1 MKPQHKLAGLVS
13 ALAMACFA
21 ASAAAEPTSMQN
33 VMAVAIDSN
42 PQIHQAEMNKQ
53 AIEFELEQA
62 KGLYLPRVTLE
73 LSAGV
78 RRLENAT
85 RRALGIANDE
95 LYPLEAGIRAEQ
107 TLIDFGRRRGEK
119 LRQAARV
126 DGAALR
132 VVERSEF
139 IALQSARQYLDV
151 LLQQRVVAAAE
162 DNMTFHNGLVAD
174 LSGGVSAGS
183 ISIADLQQ
191 AQERAKAASVRVS
204 EAKEALQN
212 AKIELLALSGLQVDE
227 VQMPP
232 AMAEKL
238 PVSLSEAVGLTRTR
252 HPKVLEAQADVDA
265 SNAEAKKA
273 KGDFA
278 PTIGLELSGRIGDD
292 IDAFRG
298 ETNDLLGRVVLR
310 WDIFDGGINR
320 AKYQEMVRRA
330 SESRFRLHEAEPM
343 PRPTRA
349 AHGMRARRRPRCSAT
364 SSIRARRPTSCF
376 CRTATSSG
384 SVAARY
390 STCSMRRTRASMSR
404 SAPKPRASRRC
415 SRSIRSSPRP
425 TICSTRSIWPH
436 PNRAVSMHAKRSAT
450 ARRRPPSFS
459 VAVIRNDQQW
469 IDSK

>member
-1 MKPQHKLAGLVS
+1 MKPQYRLAG
-13 ALAMACFA
+13 F
-21 ASAAAEPTSMQN
+21 ASAIAISLFASSAFAEPTTMQN
-33 VMAVAIDSN
+33 AMAVAIDSN
-42 PQIHQAEMNKQ
+42 PQINQAEMNKQ

-73 LSAGV
+73 MSAGV

-85 RRALGIANDE
+85 RRNLGIANDE
-95 LYPLEAGIRAEQ
+95 LYPLEASIRADQ

-132 VVERSEF
+132 VLERSEF
-139 IALQSARQYLDV
+139 IALQTARQYLDV

-162 DNMTFHNGLVAD
+162 DNMTFHNSLVSD
-174 LSGGVSAGS
+174 LSSGVTAGS
-183 ISIADLQQ
+183 ISVADLQQ

-212 AKIELLALSGLQVDE
+212 AKIELLALSGLEVSD

-238 PVSLSEAVGLTRTR
+238 PVSLSEAVGLTRSR

-265 SNAEAKKA
+265 SNADAKKA
-273 KGDFA
+273 KGDFF
-278 PTIGLELSGRIGDD
+278 PTIGLELSGRVGDD

-298 ETNDLLGRVVLR
+298 ETNDLLGRVVMR

-330 SESRFRLHEAEPM
+330 SESRFRLHETERNAEAD
-343 PRPTRA
+343 TR
-349 AHGMRARRRPRCSAT
+349 RAWNSRETQTAVYRDLVDQSKSTDELLLSYREQFSVGRRSLLDVLDAQNTRFNVQVRAETARFSEMFAVYQVLASTNSLLEAFNLTAPESRRVYAREKVGYGPPAPAELQRRRYP
-364 SSIRARRPTSCF
+364 
-376 CRTATSSG
+376 
-384 SVAARY
+384 
-390 STCSMRRTRASMSR
+390 
-404 SAPKPRASRRC
+404 
-415 SRSIRSSPRP
+415 
-425 TICSTRSIWPH
+425 
-436 PNRAVSMHAKRSAT
+436 
-450 ARRRPPSFS
+450 
-459 VAVIRNDQQW
+459 Q
-469 IDSK
+469 

>member
-1 MKPQHKLAGLVS
+1 MKPQYRLAG
-13 ALAMACFA
+13 F
-21 ASAAAEPTSMQN
+21 ASAIAISLFATSAFAEPTSMQN

-42 PQIHQAEMNKQ
+42 PQINQAEMNKQ

-62 KGLYLPRVTLE
+62 KGLYLPRVSLE

-85 RRALGIANDE
+85 RRNLGIANDE

-107 TLIDFGRRRGEK
+107 TLIDFGRRHGEK

-162 DNMTFHNGLVAD
+162 DNMTFHNSLVSD
-174 LSGGVSAGS
+174 LSSGVTAGS
-183 ISIADLQQ
+183 ISVADLQQ

-212 AKIELLALSGLQVDE
+212 ARIELLALSGLEVED

-238 PVSLSEAVGLTRTR
+238 PVSLSEAVGLTRSR

-265 SNAEAKKA
+265 ANAEAKKE
-273 KGDFA
+273 KGDIF
-278 PTIGLELSGRIGDD
+278 PTIGLEFSGRVGED

-298 ETNDLLGRVVLR
+298 ETTDLLGRVVLR
-310 WDIFDGGINR
+310 WDIFNGGINQ
-320 AKYQEMVRRA
+320 AKYQEMIRRA
-330 SESRFRLHEAEPM
+330 SQSRFRLHETERNAEAD
-343 PRPTRA
+343 TRRA
-349 AHGMRARRRPRCSAT
+349 WNSRETQTAVFRDLVDQSKSTDELLLSYREQFSVGRRSLLDVLDAQNTRFNVQVRAETARFSEMFAVYQILASTNSLLEAFNLTAPEARRVY
-364 SSIRARRPTSCF
+364 AREKVGYGPP
-376 CRTATSSG
+376 AP
-384 SVAARY
+384 AELQ
-390 STCSMRRTRASMSR
+390 RRHY
-404 SAPKPRASRRC
+404 P
-415 SRSIRSSPRP
+415 
-425 TICSTRSIWPH
+425 
-436 PNRAVSMHAKRSAT
+436 
-450 ARRRPPSFS
+450 
-459 VAVIRNDQQW
+459 Q
-469 IDSK
+469 

>member
-1 MKPQHKLAGLVS
+1 MKPQYKLAGFASAIAISFFATS
-13 ALAMACFA
+13 AL
-21 ASAAAEPTSMQN
+21 AEPTSMQN

-42 PQIHQAEMNKQ
+42 PQINQAEMNKQ

-62 KGLYLPRVTLE
+62 KGLYLPRVSLE

-85 RRALGIANDE
+85 RRNLGIANDE

-107 TLIDFGRRRGEK
+107 TLIDFGRRHGEK

-162 DNMTFHNGLVAD
+162 DNMTFHNSLVSD
-174 LSGGVSAGS
+174 LSSGVTAGS
-183 ISIADLQQ
+183 ISVADLQQ

-204 EAKEALQN
+204 EAKEALAN
-212 AKIELLALSGLQVDE
+212 AKIELLALSGLEVEE

-232 AMAEKL
+232 VMAEKL
-238 PVSLSEAVGLTRTR
+238 PVSLSEAVGLTRSR

-265 SNAEAKKA
+265 ANAEAKKE
-273 KGDFA
+273 KGDIF
-278 PTIGLELSGRIGDD
+278 PTIGLEFSGRIGED

-298 ETNDLLGRVVLR
+298 ETTDLLGRVVLR
-310 WDIFDGGINR
+310 WDIFNGGINQ

-330 SESRFRLHEAEPM
+330 SESRFRLHETERNAEAD
-343 PRPTRA
+343 TRRA
-349 AHGMRARRRPRCSAT
+349 WNSRETQTAVFRDLVDQSKSTDELLLSYREQFSVGRRSLLDVLDAQNTRFNVQVRAETARFSEMFAVYQILASTNSLLEAFNLTAPEARRVYAREKVNYGPPAPAELQRRHRP
-364 SSIRARRPTSCF
+364 
-376 CRTATSSG
+376 
-384 SVAARY
+384 
-390 STCSMRRTRASMSR
+390 
-404 SAPKPRASRRC
+404 
-415 SRSIRSSPRP
+415 
-425 TICSTRSIWPH
+425 
-436 PNRAVSMHAKRSAT
+436 
-450 ARRRPPSFS
+450 
-459 VAVIRNDQQW
+459 
-469 IDSK
+469 

>member
-1 MKPQHKLAGLVS
+1 MKPQYKLAGFASAIAISFFATS
-13 ALAMACFA
+13 AL
-21 ASAAAEPTSMQN
+21 AEPTSMQN

-42 PQIHQAEMNKQ
+42 PQINQAEMNKQ

-62 KGLYLPRVTLE
+62 KGLYLPRISLE

-85 RRALGIANDE
+85 RRNLGIANDE

-107 TLIDFGRRRGEK
+107 TLIDFGRRHGEK

-162 DNMTFHNGLVAD
+162 DNMTFHNSLVSD
-174 LSGGVSAGS
+174 LSTGVTAGS
-183 ISIADLQQ
+183 ISVADLQQ

-212 AKIELLALSGLQVDE
+212 AKIELLALSGLEVED

-238 PVSLSEAVGLTRTR
+238 PVSLSEAIGLTRSR

-265 SNAEAKKA
+265 ANAEAKKE
-273 KGDFA
+273 KGDIF
-278 PTIGLELSGRIGDD
+278 PTIGLEFSGRVGDD

-298 ETNDLLGRVVLR
+298 ETTDLLGRVVLR
-310 WDIFDGGINR
+310 WDIFNGGINQ
-320 AKYQEMVRRA
+320 AKYQEMIRRA
-330 SESRFRLHEAEPM
+330 SESRFRLHETERNAEAD
-343 PRPTRA
+343 TRRA
-349 AHGMRARRRPRCSAT
+349 WNSRETQTAVFRDLVDQSKSTDELLLSYREQFSVGRRSLLDVLDAQNTRFNVQVRAETARFSEMFAVYQILASTNSLLEAFNLTAPEARRVY
-364 SSIRARRPTSCF
+364 AREKVGYGPP
-376 CRTATSSG
+376 AP
-384 SVAARY
+384 AELQ
-390 STCSMRRTRASMSR
+390 RRHY
-404 SAPKPRASRRC
+404 P
-415 SRSIRSSPRP
+415 
-425 TICSTRSIWPH
+425 
-436 PNRAVSMHAKRSAT
+436 
-450 ARRRPPSFS
+450 
-459 VAVIRNDQQW
+459 Q
-469 IDSK
+469 

>member
-1 MKPQHKLAGLVS
+1 MKPQYKLAGFASAIAISFFASS
-13 ALAMACFA
+13 AL
-21 ASAAAEPTSMQN
+21 AEPTSMQN

-42 PQIHQAEMNKQ
+42 PQINQAEMNKQ

-62 KGLYLPRVTLE
+62 KGLYLPRVSLE

-85 RRALGIANDE
+85 RRNLGIANDE

-107 TLIDFGRRRGEK
+107 TLIDFGRRHGEK

-162 DNMTFHNGLVAD
+162 DNMTFHNSLVSD
-174 LSGGVSAGS
+174 LSTGVTAGS
-183 ISIADLQQ
+183 ISVADLQQ

-212 AKIELLALSGLQVDE
+212 ARIELLALSGLEVEE

-238 PVSLSEAVGLTRTR
+238 PVSLSEAVGLTRSR

-265 SNAEAKKA
+265 ANAEAKKE
-273 KGDFA
+273 KGDIF
-278 PTIGLELSGRIGDD
+278 PTIGLEFSGRVGED

-298 ETNDLLGRVVLR
+298 ETTDLLGRVVLR
-310 WDIFDGGINR
+310 WDIFNGGINQ
-320 AKYQEMVRRA
+320 AKYQEMIRRA
-330 SESRFRLHEAEPM
+330 SESRFRLHETERNAEAD
-343 PRPTRA
+343 TRRA
-349 AHGMRARRRPRCSAT
+349 WNSRETQTAVFRDLVDQSKSTDELLLSYREQFSVGRRSLLDVLDAQNTRFNVQVRAETARFSEMFAVYQILASTNSLLEAFNLTAPEARRVY
-364 SSIRARRPTSCF
+364 AREKVGYGPP
-376 CRTATSSG
+376 AP
-384 SVAARY
+384 AELQ
-390 STCSMRRTRASMSR
+390 RRHY
-404 SAPKPRASRRC
+404 P
-415 SRSIRSSPRP
+415 
-425 TICSTRSIWPH
+425 
-436 PNRAVSMHAKRSAT
+436 
-450 ARRRPPSFS
+450 
-459 VAVIRNDQQW
+459 Q
-469 IDSK
+469 

>member
-1 MKPQHKLAGLVS
+1 MKPQYKLAGFASAIAISFFATS
-13 ALAMACFA
+13 AL
-21 ASAAAEPTSMQN
+21 AEPTSMQN

-42 PQIHQAEMNKQ
+42 PQINQAEMNKQ

-62 KGLYLPRVTLE
+62 KGLYLPRVSLE

-85 RRALGIANDE
+85 RRNLGIANDE

-107 TLIDFGRRRGEK
+107 TLIDFGRRHGEK

-151 LLQQRVVAAAE
+151 LFQQRVVAAAE
-162 DNMTFHNGLVAD
+162 DNMTFHNSLVSD
-174 LSGGVSAGS
+174 LSTGVTAGS
-183 ISIADLQQ
+183 ISVADLQQ

-212 AKIELLALSGLQVDE
+212 AKIELLALSGLEVED

-238 PVSLSEAVGLTRTR
+238 PVSLSEAIGLTRSR

-265 SNAEAKKA
+265 ANAEAKKE
-273 KGDFA
+273 KGDIF
-278 PTIGLELSGRIGDD
+278 PTIGLEFSGRVGDD

-298 ETNDLLGRVVLR
+298 ETTDLLGRVVLR
-310 WDIFDGGINR
+310 WDIFNGGINQ
-320 AKYQEMVRRA
+320 AKYQEMIRRA
-330 SESRFRLHEAEPM
+330 SESRFRLHETERNAEAD
-343 PRPTRA
+343 TRRA
-349 AHGMRARRRPRCSAT
+349 WNSRETQTAVFRDLVDQSKSTDELLLSYREQFSVGRRSLLDVLDAQNTRFNVQVRAETARFSEMFAVYQILASTNSLLEAFNLTAPEARRVY
-364 SSIRARRPTSCF
+364 AREKVGYGPP
-376 CRTATSSG
+376 AP
-384 SVAARY
+384 AELQ
-390 STCSMRRTRASMSR
+390 RRHY
-404 SAPKPRASRRC
+404 P
-415 SRSIRSSPRP
+415 
-425 TICSTRSIWPH
+425 
-436 PNRAVSMHAKRSAT
+436 
-450 ARRRPPSFS
+450 
-459 VAVIRNDQQW
+459 Q
-469 IDSK
+469 

>member
-1 MKPQHKLAGLVS
+1 MKPQYKLAGFASAIAISFFATS
-13 ALAMACFA
+13 AL
-21 ASAAAEPTSMQN
+21 AEPTSMQN

-42 PQIHQAEMNKQ
+42 PQINQAEMNKQ

-62 KGLYLPRVTLE
+62 KGLYLPHVSLE

-85 RRALGIANDE
+85 RRNLGIANDE

-107 TLIDFGRRRGEK
+107 TLIDFGRRHGEK

-162 DNMTFHNGLVAD
+162 DNMTFHNSLVSD
-174 LSGGVSAGS
+174 LSTGVTAGS
-183 ISIADLQQ
+183 ISVADLQQ

-212 AKIELLALSGLQVDE
+212 AKIELLALSGLEVED

-238 PVSLSEAVGLTRTR
+238 PVSLSEAIGLTRSR

-265 SNAEAKKA
+265 ANAEAKKE
-273 KGDFA
+273 KGDIF
-278 PTIGLELSGRIGDD
+278 PTIGLEFSGRVGDD

-298 ETNDLLGRVVLR
+298 ETTDLLGRVVLR
-310 WDIFDGGINR
+310 WDIFNGGINQ
-320 AKYQEMVRRA
+320 AKYQEMIRRA
-330 SESRFRLHEAEPM
+330 SESRFRLHETERNAEAD
-343 PRPTRA
+343 TRRA
-349 AHGMRARRRPRCSAT
+349 WNSRETQTAVFRDLVDQSKSTDELLLSYREQFSVGRRSLLDVLDAQNTRFNVQVRAETARFSEMFAVYQILASTNSLLEAFNLTAPEARRVY
-364 SSIRARRPTSCF
+364 AREKVGYGPP
-376 CRTATSSG
+376 AP
-384 SVAARY
+384 AELQ
-390 STCSMRRTRASMSR
+390 RRHY
-404 SAPKPRASRRC
+404 P
-415 SRSIRSSPRP
+415 
-425 TICSTRSIWPH
+425 
-436 PNRAVSMHAKRSAT
+436 
-450 ARRRPPSFS
+450 
-459 VAVIRNDQQW
+459 Q
-469 IDSK
+469 

>member
-1 MKPQHKLAGLVS
+1 MKPQYKLAGFASAIAISFFATS
-13 ALAMACFA
+13 AL
-21 ASAAAEPTSMQN
+21 AEPTSMQN

-42 PQIHQAEMNKQ
+42 PQINQAEMNKQ

-62 KGLYLPRVTLE
+62 KGLYLPRVSLE

-85 RRALGIANDE
+85 RRNLGIANDE

-107 TLIDFGRRRGEK
+107 TLIDFGRRHGEK

-162 DNMTFHNGLVAD
+162 DNMTFHNSLVSD
-174 LSGGVSAGS
+174 LSTGVTAGS
-183 ISIADLQQ
+183 ISVADLQQ

-212 AKIELLALSGLQVDE
+212 AKIELLALSGLEVED

-238 PVSLSEAVGLTRTR
+238 PVSLSEAIGLTRSR

-265 SNAEAKKA
+265 ANAEAKKE
-273 KGDFA
+273 KGDIF
-278 PTIGLELSGRIGDD
+278 PTIGLEFSGRVGDD

-298 ETNDLLGRVVLR
+298 ETTDLLGRVVLR
-310 WDIFDGGINR
+310 WEIFNGGINQ
-320 AKYQEMVRRA
+320 AKYQEMIRRA
-330 SESRFRLHEAEPM
+330 SESRFRLHETERNAEAD
-343 PRPTRA
+343 TRRA
-349 AHGMRARRRPRCSAT
+349 WNSRETQTAVFRDLVDQSKSTDELLLSYREQFSVGRRSLLDVLDAQNTRFNVQVRAETARFSEMFAVYQILASTNSLLEAFNLTAPEARRVY
-364 SSIRARRPTSCF
+364 AREKVGYGPP
-376 CRTATSSG
+376 AP
-384 SVAARY
+384 AELQ
-390 STCSMRRTRASMSR
+390 RRHY
-404 SAPKPRASRRC
+404 P
-415 SRSIRSSPRP
+415 
-425 TICSTRSIWPH
+425 
-436 PNRAVSMHAKRSAT
+436 
-450 ARRRPPSFS
+450 
-459 VAVIRNDQQW
+459 Q
-469 IDSK
+469 

>member
-1 MKPQHKLAGLVS
+1 MKAQYKLTGFASAIALSLFATS
-13 ALAMACFA
+13 AL
-21 ASAAAEPTSMQN
+21 AEPTSMQN

-42 PQIHQAEMNKQ
+42 PQINQAEMNKQ
-53 AIEFELEQA
+53 AIEFELKQA
-62 KGLYLPRVTLE
+62 KGLYLPRVSLE
-73 LSAGV
+73 MSAGV

-85 RRALGIANDE
+85 RRNLGIANDE
-95 LYPLEAGIRAEQ
+95 LYPLEASIRAEQ
-107 TLIDFGRRRGEK
+107 TLIDFGRRHGEK

-162 DNMTFHNGLVAD
+162 DNMTFHNSLVSD
-174 LSGGVSAGS
+174 LSSGVTAGS
-183 ISIADLQQ
+183 ISVADLQQ

-212 AKIELLALSGLQVDE
+212 AKIELLALSGLEVDD

-265 SNAEAKKA
+265 ANAEAKKE
-273 KGDFA
+273 KGDIF
-278 PTIGLELSGRIGDD
+278 PTIGLEFSGRVGDD

-298 ETNDLLGRVVLR
+298 ETTDLLGRVVLR
-310 WDIFDGGINR
+310 WDIFNGGINQ

-330 SESRFRLHEAEPM
+330 SESRFRLHETERNAEAD
-343 PRPTRA
+343 TR
-349 AHGMRARRRPRCSAT
+349 RAWNSRETQTAVFRDLVDQSKSTDELLLSYREQFSVGRRSLLDVLDAQNTRFNVQV
-364 SSIRARRPTSCF
+364 RAE
-376 CRTATSSG
+376 TARFSEMFA
-384 SVAARY
+384 VYQILA
-390 STCSMRRTRASMSR
+390 STNSLLEAFNLT
-404 SAPKPRASRRC
+404 APESRRVYA
-415 SRSIRSSPRP
+415 REKVKYGPPAPAETQYRNY
-425 TICSTRSIWPH
+425 
-436 PNRAVSMHAKRSAT
+436 PN
-450 ARRRPPSFS
+450 
-459 VAVIRNDQQW
+459 
-469 IDSK
+469 

>member
-1 MKPQHKLAGLVS
+1 MKPQYKLAGFASAIAISFFATS
-13 ALAMACFA
+13 AL
-21 ASAAAEPTSMQN
+21 AEPTSMQN

-42 PQIHQAEMNKQ
+42 PQINQAEMNKQ

-62 KGLYLPRVTLE
+62 KGLYLPRVSLE

-85 RRALGIANDE
+85 RRNLGIANDE

-107 TLIDFGRRRGEK
+107 TLIDFGRRHGEK

-162 DNMTFHNGLVAD
+162 DNMTFHNSLVSD
-174 LSGGVSAGS
+174 LSTGVTAGS
-183 ISIADLQQ
+183 ISVADLQQ

-212 AKIELLALSGLQVDE
+212 ARIELLALSGLEVEE

-238 PVSLSEAVGLTRTR
+238 PVSLSEAVGLTRSR

-265 SNAEAKKA
+265 ANAEAKKE
-273 KGDFA
+273 KGDIF
-278 PTIGLELSGRIGDD
+278 PTIGLEFSGRVGED

-298 ETNDLLGRVVLR
+298 ETTDLLGRVVLR
-310 WDIFDGGINR
+310 WDIFNGGINQ
-320 AKYQEMVRRA
+320 AKYQEMIRRA
-330 SESRFRLHEAEPM
+330 SESRFRLHETERNAEAD
-343 PRPTRA
+343 TRRA
-349 AHGMRARRRPRCSAT
+349 WNSRETQTAVFRDLVDQSKSTDELLLSYREQFSVGRRSLLDVLDAQNTRFNVQVRAETARFSEMFAVYQILASTNSLLEAFNLTAPEARRVY
-364 SSIRARRPTSCF
+364 AREKVGYGPP
-376 CRTATSSG
+376 AP
-384 SVAARY
+384 AELQ
-390 STCSMRRTRASMSR
+390 RRHY
-404 SAPKPRASRRC
+404 P
-415 SRSIRSSPRP
+415 
-425 TICSTRSIWPH
+425 
-436 PNRAVSMHAKRSAT
+436 
-450 ARRRPPSFS
+450 
-459 VAVIRNDQQW
+459 Q
-469 IDSK
+469 

>member
-1 MKPQHKLAGLVS
+1 MKPQYKLAG
-13 ALAMACFA
+13 F
-21 ASAAAEPTSMQN
+21 ASAIAISFFATSAFAEPTSMQN

-42 PQIHQAEMNKQ
+42 PQINQAEMNKQ

-62 KGLYLPRVTLE
+62 KGLYLPRVSLE

-85 RRALGIANDE
+85 RRNLGIANDE

-107 TLIDFGRRRGEK
+107 TLIDFGRRHGEK

-162 DNMTFHNGLVAD
+162 DNMTFHNSLVSD
-174 LSGGVSAGS
+174 LSTGVTAGS
-183 ISIADLQQ
+183 ISVADLQQ

-212 AKIELLALSGLQVDE
+212 AKIELLALSGLEVED

-238 PVSLSEAVGLTRTR
+238 PVSLSEAIGLTRSR

-265 SNAEAKKA
+265 ANAEAKKE
-273 KGDFA
+273 KGDIF
-278 PTIGLELSGRIGDD
+278 PTIGLEFSGRVGED

-298 ETNDLLGRVVLR
+298 ETTDLLGRVVLR
-310 WDIFDGGINR
+310 WDIFNGGINQ
-320 AKYQEMVRRA
+320 AKYQEMIRRA
-330 SESRFRLHEAEPM
+330 SESRFRLHETERNAEAD
-343 PRPTRA
+343 TRRA
-349 AHGMRARRRPRCSAT
+349 WNSRETQTAVFRDLVDQSKSTDELLLSYREQFSVGRRSLLDVLDAQNTRFNVQVRAETARFSEMFAVYQILASTNSLLEAFNLTAPEARRVYAREKVNYGPPAPAELQRRHRP
-364 SSIRARRPTSCF
+364 
-376 CRTATSSG
+376 
-384 SVAARY
+384 
-390 STCSMRRTRASMSR
+390 
-404 SAPKPRASRRC
+404 
-415 SRSIRSSPRP
+415 
-425 TICSTRSIWPH
+425 
-436 PNRAVSMHAKRSAT
+436 
-450 ARRRPPSFS
+450 
-459 VAVIRNDQQW
+459 
-469 IDSK
+469 

>member
-1 MKPQHKLAGLVS
+1 MKAQHKLAGFAS
-13 ALAMACFA
+13 ALAISLF
-21 ASAAAEPTSMQN
+21 ASAAWAEPTTMQN

-42 PQIHQAEMNKQ
+42 PQINQAEMNKQ

-73 LSAGV
+73 MSAGV

-85 RRALGIANDE
+85 RRNLGIANDE
-95 LYPLEAGIRAEQ
+95 LYPLEASIRADQ
-107 TLIDFGRRRGEK
+107 TLIDFGRRNGEK

-132 VVERSEF
+132 VLERSEF
-139 IALQSARQYLDV
+139 IALQTARQYLDV

-162 DNMTFHNGLVAD
+162 DNLGFHNVLVRD
-174 LSGGVSAGS
+174 LSEGASKGS

-191 AQERAKAASVRVS
+191 AQEREKAASVRVA
-204 EAKEALQN
+204 EAKEALVN
-212 AKIELLALSGLQVDE
+212 AKIELLALSGLQIDD

-238 PVSLSEAVGLTRTR
+238 PVSLSEAVGLTRSR

-265 SNAEAKKA
+265 ANAEAKKA
-273 KGDFA
+273 KGDFF

-298 ETNDLLGRVVLR
+298 ETNDLLGRVVMR

-330 SESRFRLHEAEPM
+330 SESRFRLHETERNAEAD
-343 PRPTRA
+343 TR
-349 AHGMRARRRPRCSAT
+349 RAWNSRETQTAVFRDLVDQSKSTDELLGSYREQFTIGRRSLLDVLDAQNTRFNVQVRTETARFSEMFAVYQVLASTNSLLEAFNLTAPESRRVYAREQVGYGPPAPAELQRRRYP
-364 SSIRARRPTSCF
+364 
-376 CRTATSSG
+376 
-384 SVAARY
+384 
-390 STCSMRRTRASMSR
+390 
-404 SAPKPRASRRC
+404 
-415 SRSIRSSPRP
+415 
-425 TICSTRSIWPH
+425 
-436 PNRAVSMHAKRSAT
+436 
-450 ARRRPPSFS
+450 
-459 VAVIRNDQQW
+459 Q
-469 IDSK
+469 

>member
-1 MKPQHKLAGLVS
+1 MKPQYKLAGFASAIAISLFATS
-13 ALAMACFA
+13 AL
-21 ASAAAEPTSMQN
+21 AEPTSMQN

-42 PQIHQAEMNKQ
+42 PQINQAEMNKQ

-62 KGLYLPRVTLE
+62 KGLYLPRVSLE

-85 RRALGIANDE
+85 RRNLGIANDE

-107 TLIDFGRRRGEK
+107 TLIDFGRRHGEK

-162 DNMTFHNGLVAD
+162 DNMTFHNSLVSD
-174 LSGGVSAGS
+174 LSSGVTAGS
-183 ISIADLQQ
+183 ISVADLQQ

-212 AKIELLALSGLQVDE
+212 AKIELLALSGLEVQD

-238 PVSLSEAVGLTRTR
+238 PVSLSEAVGLTRSR

-265 SNAEAKKA
+265 ANAEAKKE
-273 KGDFA
+273 KGDIF
-278 PTIGLELSGRIGDD
+278 PTVGLEFSGRVGDD

-298 ETNDLLGRVVLR
+298 ETTDLLGRVVLR
-310 WDIFDGGINR
+310 WDIFNGGINQ

-330 SESRFRLHEAEPM
+330 SESRFRLHETERNAEAD
-343 PRPTRA
+343 TRRA
-349 AHGMRARRRPRCSAT
+349 WNSRETQTAVFRDLVDQSKSTDELLLSYREQFSVGRRSLLDVLDAQNTRFNVQVRAETARFSEMFAVYQILASTNSLLDAFNLTAPEARRVY
-364 SSIRARRPTSCF
+364 AREKVKYGPP
-376 CRTATSSG
+376 
-384 SVAARY
+384 
-390 STCSMRRTRASMSR
+390 
-404 SAPKPRASRRC
+404 APAETQYRNY
-415 SRSIRSSPRP
+415 
-425 TICSTRSIWPH
+425 
-436 PNRAVSMHAKRSAT
+436 PN
-450 ARRRPPSFS
+450 
-459 VAVIRNDQQW
+459 
-469 IDSK
+469 

>member
-1 MKPQHKLAGLVS
+1 MKPQYKLAGFASAIAISFFASS
-13 ALAMACFA
+13 AL
-21 ASAAAEPTSMQN
+21 AEPTSMQN

-42 PQIHQAEMNKQ
+42 PQINQAEMNKQ

-62 KGLYLPRVTLE
+62 KGLYLPRVSLE

-85 RRALGIANDE
+85 RRNLGIANDE

-107 TLIDFGRRRGEK
+107 TLIDFGRRHGEK

-162 DNMTFHNGLVAD
+162 DNMTFHNSLVSD
-174 LSGGVSAGS
+174 LSSGVTAGS
-183 ISIADLQQ
+183 ISVADLQQ

-204 EAKEALQN
+204 EAKEALAN
-212 AKIELLALSGLQVDE
+212 AKIELLALSGLEVEE

-232 AMAEKL
+232 VMAEKL
-238 PVSLSEAVGLTRTR
+238 PVSLSEAVGLTRSR

-265 SNAEAKKA
+265 ANAEAKKE
-273 KGDFA
+273 KGDIF
-278 PTIGLELSGRIGDD
+278 PTIGLEFSGRIGED

-298 ETNDLLGRVVLR
+298 ETTDLLGRVVLR
-310 WDIFDGGINR
+310 WDIFNGGINQ

-330 SESRFRLHEAEPM
+330 SESRFRLHETERNAEAD
-343 PRPTRA
+343 TRRA
-349 AHGMRARRRPRCSAT
+349 WNSRETQTAVFRDLVDQSKSTDELLLSYREQFSVGRRSLLDVLDAQNTRFNVQVRAETARFSEMFAVYQILASTNSLLEAFNLTAPEARRVY
-364 SSIRARRPTSCF
+364 AREKVNYGPP
-376 CRTATSSG
+376 AP
-384 SVAARY
+384 AELQ
-390 STCSMRRTRASMSR
+390 RRH
-404 SAPKPRASRRC
+404 
-415 SRSIRSSPRP
+415 
-425 TICSTRSIWPH
+425 H
-436 PNRAVSMHAKRSAT
+436 P
-450 ARRRPPSFS
+450 
-459 VAVIRNDQQW
+459 
-469 IDSK
+469 

>member
-1 MKPQHKLAGLVS
+1 MKPQYKLAGFASAIAISFFATS
-13 ALAMACFA
+13 AL
-21 ASAAAEPTSMQN
+21 AEPTSMQN

-42 PQIHQAEMNKQ
+42 PQINQAEMNKQ

-62 KGLYLPRVTLE
+62 KGLYLPRVSLE

-85 RRALGIANDE
+85 RRNLGIANDE

-107 TLIDFGRRRGEK
+107 TLIDFGRRHGEK

-162 DNMTFHNGLVAD
+162 DNMTFHNSLVSD
-174 LSGGVSAGS
+174 LSTGVTAGS
-183 ISIADLQQ
+183 ISVADLQQ

-212 AKIELLALSGLQVDE
+212 AKIELLALSGLEVED

-238 PVSLSEAVGLTRTR
+238 PVSLSEAIGLTRSR

-265 SNAEAKKA
+265 ANAEAKKE
-273 KGDFA
+273 KGDIF
-278 PTIGLELSGRIGDD
+278 PTIGLEFSGRVGDD

-298 ETNDLLGRVVLR
+298 ETTDLLGRVVLR
-310 WDIFDGGINR
+310 WDIFNGGINQ
-320 AKYQEMVRRA
+320 AKYQEMIRRA
-330 SESRFRLHEAEPM
+330 SESRFRLHETERNAEAD
-343 PRPTRA
+343 TRRA
-349 AHGMRARRRPRCSAT
+349 WNSRETQTAVFRDLVDQSKSTDELLLSYREQFSVGRRSLLDVLDAQNTRFNVQVRAETARFSEMFAVYQILASTNSLLEAFNLTAPEARRVY
-364 SSIRARRPTSCF
+364 AREKVGYGPP
-376 CRTATSSG
+376 AP
-384 SVAARY
+384 AELQ
-390 STCSMRRTRASMSR
+390 RRHY
-404 SAPKPRASRRC
+404 P
-415 SRSIRSSPRP
+415 
-425 TICSTRSIWPH
+425 
-436 PNRAVSMHAKRSAT
+436 
-450 ARRRPPSFS
+450 
-459 VAVIRNDQQW
+459 Q
-469 IDSK
+469 

>member
-1 MKPQHKLAGLVS
+1 MKAQYKLAGFAS
-13 ALAMACFA
+13 ALAISLFA
-21 ASAAAEPTSMQN
+21 ASASAEPTSMQN

-62 KGLYLPRVTLE
+62 KGLYLPRITLE
-73 LSAGV
+73 MSAGV

-162 DNMTFHNGLVAD
+162 DNMTFHNSLVSD
-174 LSGGVSAGS
+174 LSSGVSAGS

-212 AKIELLALSGLQVDE
+212 ARIELLALSGLQVDE

-238 PVSLSEAVGLTRTR
+238 PGSLSEAVGLTRAR

-265 SNAEAKKA
+265 ANAEAKKA

-330 SESRFRLHEAEPM
+330 SESRFRLHETERNAEAD
-343 PRPTRA
+343 TR
-349 AHGMRARRRPRCSAT
+349 RAWNARETQTAVFRDLVDQSKSTDELLLSYREQFSVGRRSLLDVLDAQNTRFNVQVRAETARFSEMFAVYQILASTNNLLDAFDLTAPESRRVYAREEVGYGPPAPAELQRRRYP
-364 SSIRARRPTSCF
+364 
-376 CRTATSSG
+376 
-384 SVAARY
+384 
-390 STCSMRRTRASMSR
+390 
-404 SAPKPRASRRC
+404 
-415 SRSIRSSPRP
+415 
-425 TICSTRSIWPH
+425 
-436 PNRAVSMHAKRSAT
+436 
-450 ARRRPPSFS
+450 
-459 VAVIRNDQQW
+459 Q
-469 IDSK
+469 

>member
-1 MKPQHKLAGLVS
+1 MKPQYRLAGFASAIAISLFATS
-13 ALAMACFA
+13 AL
-21 ASAAAEPTSMQN
+21 AEPTSMQN

-42 PQIHQAEMNKQ
+42 PQINQAEMNKQ

-62 KGLYLPRVTLE
+62 KGLYLPRVSLE

-85 RRALGIANDE
+85 RRNLGIANDE

-107 TLIDFGRRRGEK
+107 TLIDFGRRHGEK

-162 DNMTFHNGLVAD
+162 DNMTFHNSLVSD
-174 LSGGVSAGS
+174 LSSGVTAGS
-183 ISIADLQQ
+183 ISVADLQQ

-212 AKIELLALSGLQVDE
+212 ARIELLALSGLEVED

-238 PVSLSEAVGLTRTR
+238 PVSLSEAVGLTRSR

-265 SNAEAKKA
+265 ANAEAKKE
-273 KGDFA
+273 KGDIF
-278 PTIGLELSGRIGDD
+278 PTIGLEFSGRVGED

-298 ETNDLLGRVVLR
+298 ETTDLLGRVVLR
-310 WDIFDGGINR
+310 WDIFNGGINQ
-320 AKYQEMVRRA
+320 AKYQEMIRRA
-330 SESRFRLHEAEPM
+330 SQSRFRLHETERNAEAD
-343 PRPTRA
+343 TRRA
-349 AHGMRARRRPRCSAT
+349 WNSRETQTAVFRDLVDQSKSTDELLLSYREQFSVGRRSLLDVLDAQNTRFNVQVRAETARFSEMFAVYQILASTNSLLEAFNLTAPEARRVY
-364 SSIRARRPTSCF
+364 AREKVGYGPP
-376 CRTATSSG
+376 AP
-384 SVAARY
+384 AELQ
-390 STCSMRRTRASMSR
+390 RRHY
-404 SAPKPRASRRC
+404 P
-415 SRSIRSSPRP
+415 
-425 TICSTRSIWPH
+425 
-436 PNRAVSMHAKRSAT
+436 
-450 ARRRPPSFS
+450 
-459 VAVIRNDQQW
+459 Q
-469 IDSK
+469 

>member
-1 MKPQHKLAGLVS
+1 MKAQHKLAGFAS
-13 ALAMACFA
+13 ALAISFFATA
-21 ASAAAEPTSMQN
+21 ASAEPTSMQN

-78 RRLENAT
+78 RRLENST

-162 DNMTFHNGLVAD
+162 DNMTFHNSLVSD
-174 LSGGVSAGS
+174 LSSGVTAGS
-183 ISIADLQQ
+183 ISVADLQQ

-212 AKIELLALSGLQVDE
+212 ARIELLALSGLDVDE

-238 PVSLSEAVGLTRTR
+238 PASLSEAVGLTRSR

-265 SNAEAKKA
+265 ANAEAKKA

-330 SESRFRLHEAEPM
+330 SESRSRLHEAE
-343 PRPTRA
+343 RNAEADTR
-349 AHGMRARRRPRCSAT
+349 RAWNSRETQTAVFRDLDDQSKATDELLLSYREQFSVGRRSLLDVLDAQNTRFNVQVRAETARFSEMFAVYQVLASTNSLLDAFNLTAPESRRVYAREQVNYGPPAPAELQRRRYP
-364 SSIRARRPTSCF
+364 
-376 CRTATSSG
+376 
-384 SVAARY
+384 
-390 STCSMRRTRASMSR
+390 
-404 SAPKPRASRRC
+404 
-415 SRSIRSSPRP
+415 
-425 TICSTRSIWPH
+425 
-436 PNRAVSMHAKRSAT
+436 
-450 ARRRPPSFS
+450 
-459 VAVIRNDQQW
+459 Q
-469 IDSK
+469 

>member
-1 MKPQHKLAGLVS
+1 MKPQLKLAGFAS
-13 ALAMACFA
+13 ALAISLFA
-21 ASAAAEPTSMQN
+21 TSALAEPTSMQN

-42 PQIHQAEMNKQ
+42 PQINQAEMNKQ

-73 LSAGV
+73 MSAGV

-85 RRALGIANDE
+85 RRNLGIANDE

-107 TLIDFGRRRGEK
+107 TLIDFGRRHGEK

-162 DNMTFHNGLVAD
+162 DNMTFHNSLVSD
-174 LSGGVSAGS
+174 LSSGVTAGS
-183 ISIADLQQ
+183 ISVADLQQ

-212 AKIELLALSGLQVDE
+212 ARIELLALSGLEVED

-265 SNAEAKKA
+265 ANAEAKKE
-273 KGDFA
+273 KGDIF
-278 PTIGLELSGRIGDD
+278 PTIGLEFSGRVGED

-298 ETNDLLGRVVLR
+298 ETTDLLGRVVLR
-310 WDIFDGGINR
+310 WDIFNGGINQ
-320 AKYQEMVRRA
+320 AKYQEMIRRA
-330 SESRFRLHEAEPM
+330 SESRFRLHETERNAEAD
-343 PRPTRA
+343 TRRA
-349 AHGMRARRRPRCSAT
+349 WNSRETQTAVFRDLVDQSKSTDELLLSYREQFSVGRRSLLDVLDAQNTRFNVQVRAETARFSEMFAVYQILASTNSLLEAFNLTAPEARRVY
-364 SSIRARRPTSCF
+364 AREKVGYGPP
-376 CRTATSSG
+376 AP
-384 SVAARY
+384 AELQ
-390 STCSMRRTRASMSR
+390 RRHY
-404 SAPKPRASRRC
+404 P
-415 SRSIRSSPRP
+415 
-425 TICSTRSIWPH
+425 
-436 PNRAVSMHAKRSAT
+436 
-450 ARRRPPSFS
+450 
-459 VAVIRNDQQW
+459 
-469 IDSK
+469 

>member
-1 MKPQHKLAGLVS
+1 MKPQHKLAGFVS
-13 ALAMACFA
+13 ALAISFFA
-21 ASAAAEPTSMQN
+21 ASASAEPTSMQN

-42 PQIHQAEMNKQ
+42 PQINQAEMNKQ

-73 LSAGV
+73 MSAGV

-85 RRALGIANDE
+85 RRNLGIANDE
-95 LYPLEAGIRAEQ
+95 LYPLEASLRADQ
-107 TLIDFGRRRGEK
+107 TLIDFGRRHGEK

-132 VVERSEF
+132 VLERSEF

-162 DNMTFHNGLVAD
+162 DNMTFHNSLVSD
-174 LSGGVSAGS
+174 LSSGVTAGS
-183 ISIADLQQ
+183 ISVADLQQ

-212 AKIELLALSGLQVDE
+212 AKIELLALSGLEVDD

-265 SNAEAKKA
+265 ANAEAKKE
-273 KGDFA
+273 KGDLF

-298 ETNDLLGRVVLR
+298 ETNDLLGRVVMR

-330 SESRFRLHEAEPM
+330 SESRFRLHETERNAEAD
-343 PRPTRA
+343 TR
-349 AHGMRARRRPRCSAT
+349 RAWNSRETQTAVFRDLVDQSKSTDELLLSYREQFSVGRRSLLDVLDAQNTRFNVQVRAETARFSEMFAVYQILASTNSLLEAFNLTAPESRRVYAREKVGYGPPAPAELQRRRYP
-364 SSIRARRPTSCF
+364 
-376 CRTATSSG
+376 
-384 SVAARY
+384 
-390 STCSMRRTRASMSR
+390 
-404 SAPKPRASRRC
+404 
-415 SRSIRSSPRP
+415 
-425 TICSTRSIWPH
+425 
-436 PNRAVSMHAKRSAT
+436 
-450 ARRRPPSFS
+450 
-459 VAVIRNDQQW
+459 Q
-469 IDSK
+469 